1 MKKSFVIF
9 LISVATVTAVTVQLV
24 QRAHGQ
30 QQPPDPQMQAL
41 TGQLV
46 DEMQQVIQW
55 RARAMSDEAQI
66 AKLQDELA
74 KLKAKDPKK

>member
-1 MKKSFVIF
+1 MKYLASA
-9 LISVATVTAVTVQLV
+9 SVLLVAAGTAF
-24 QRAHGQ
+24 A
-30 QQPPDPQMQAL
+30 QQPASPDPQMQAL

-46 DEMQQVIQW
+46 DEMQQLIQW

-74 KLKAKDPKK
+74 KLKKIDPPKK